1 MTFYQR
7 HSTSSSSYSPF
18 LLLVILVV
26 ALGLRLY
33 HLDAHG
39 IFYDEKSTMVVSQGI
54 VLDGANQKDVFDK
67 GKLVFTN
74 EEFWH
79 EKKIPD
85 YYEAMTRS
93 DIGNSPFYY
102 FLLHHWMKVFGLSD
116 FSARMMS
123 VLFSVL
129 TVWLL
134 FIFTRRFF
142 QSERLAFTAAA
153 LAAIEPFFVAYSQQA
168 RNYSLTFFLTLL
180 ASYLFLRALE
190 ADNTNKPSLKWYAG
204 YAITAFLGL
213 YSHFLVASVLLA
225 HGLYVLCCVRK
236 LKSWIAFSFSG
247 AFAVAT
253 LAWWLVYGGGQ
264 NTLFSLN
271 HQTKV
276 YLECALKRPYNNPYG
291 IILPATFGNV
301 VQKSIPM
308 FTDLWVFTN
317 GLTEHLAGK
326 KNMILATLI
335 GVLLMVTYHFSQKKH
350 PFAHWLVIASVA
362 ILGAS
367 AALYKDYT
375 LGFWALSMA
384 LFMTYLAV
392 QTLISRT
399 KNFAKSY
406 LWFLVIIGIIPTA
419 FLIFNAVRSGHTYG
433 LMQRYSGFSFP
444 YVTILASIVLW
455 QLWESKT
462 TIKWVVSAILG
473 IQLYFVIQTLQTIY
487 ADRSIKYNYR
497 NTPREPNPHYEAAQ
511 QAKVLYQKGDTVFLP
526 AAMAH
531 FDNPMDRTYLPYSV
545 VDAQYFNLYLP
556 KDRIF
561 VQKLD
566 TVNVN
571 KIRLK
576 KADGQLIELI
586 DLKGKRY

>member
-7 HSTSSSSYSPF
+7 HSTSTGSYSPYLLF
-18 LLLVILVV
+18 VLLLV

-39 IFYDEKSTMVVSQGI
+39 IFFDEKSTMVVSQGI

-102 FLLHHWMKVFGLSD
+102 FLLHHWMNLFGISD

-142 QSERLAFTAAA
+142 YSDTLALTASA
-153 LAAIEPFFVAYSQQA
+153 LATIEPFFVAYSQQA

-190 ADNTNKPSLKWYAG
+190 TDNTSKPSLKWYVG

-225 HGLYVLCCVRK
+225 HGLYVLCCVRQ
-236 LKSWIAFSFSG
+236 LKSWIAFSFAG
-247 AFAVAT
+247 AFAVAG
-253 LAWWLVYGGGQ
+253 LAWWFIYGGGQ

-276 YLECALKRPYNNPYG
+276 YLECALNRPYTNPYG

-301 VQKSIPM
+301 VKKSIPM
-308 FTDLWVFTN
+308 FTDLWVFTS
-317 GLTEHLAGK
+317 GLTEHLEGK
-326 KNMILATLI
+326 KNLILATLI
-335 GVLLMVTYHFSQKKH
+335 GILLIITYRFSHKKH
-350 PFAHWLVIASVA
+350 PLTQWLVIASVIA
-362 ILGAS
+362 LGGGAL
-367 AALYKDYT
+367 LYKLNT
-375 LGFWALSMA
+375 LSFWALSAA
-384 LFMTYLAV
+384 LFMTYLAIQV
-392 QTLISRT
+392 IFSST
-399 KNFAKSY
+399 KAFPKNHV
-406 LWFLVIIGIIPTA
+406 WFLVIIGIIPTA
-419 FLIFNAVRSGHTYG
+419 FLILNAVRSGHTYG

-462 TIKWVVSAILG
+462 TIKWVVSVLLG
-473 IQLYFVIQTLQTIY
+473 IQLYFIMQTLQTIY

-497 NTPREPNPHYEAAQ
+497 NTPRDPNPHYTAAK
-511 QAKVLYQKGDTVFLP
+511 QAKGLYQKGDTVFLP
-526 AAMAH
+526 APMAH
-531 FDNPMDRTYLPYSV
+531 FDTPMDRTYLPYSV

-576 KADGQLIELI
+576 KADGQLIDLI

>member
-1 MTFYQR
+1 
-7 HSTSSSSYSPF
+7 
-18 LLLVILVV
+18 
-26 ALGLRLY
+26 
-33 HLDAHG
+33 
-39 IFYDEKSTMVVSQGI
+39 MVVSQGI

-79 EKKIPD
+79 EKKLPD

-102 FLLHHWMKVFGLSD
+102 FLLHHWMKVFGISD

-134 FIFTRRFF
+134 FLFTRRFF
-142 QSERLAFTAAA
+142 GSERLALTAAA

-180 ASYLFLRALE
+180 ASYCLLRALE
-190 ADNTNKPSLKWYAG
+190 ADKGNKPSAKWYIS
-204 YAITAFLGL
+204 YAFVAFLGL

-225 HGLYVLCCVRK
+225 HGLYIVCCVRQ
-236 LKSWIAFSFSG
+236 LKSWVAFSLAG
-247 AFAVAT
+247 AFAVAG
-253 LAWWLVYGGGQ
+253 LGWWLLYGGGE

-276 YLECALKRPYNNPYG
+276 YLECALNRPYNNPYG
-291 IILPATFGNV
+291 IILPATFENV
-301 VQKSIPM
+301 LKKSIPM

-317 GLTEHLAGK
+317 GLTEHLEGK
-326 KNMILATLI
+326 KNMIVAILI
-335 GVLLMVTYHFSQKKH
+335 GLLLITTYRFSQKKH
-350 PFAHWLVIASVA
+350 PFAQWLVLASVVL
-362 ILGAS
+362 LGAS
-367 AALYKDYT
+367 IILFKQFT
-375 LGFWALSMA
+375 LGFWAFSTA

-392 QTLISRT
+392 AALISSNNEWP
-399 KNFAKSY
+399 KKK
-406 LWFLVIIGIIPTA
+406 LIFLVIIGVIPTA

-444 YVTILASIVLW
+444 YVTILASVVLW

-462 TIKWVVSAILG
+462 TIKWVISAILS
-473 IQLYFVIQTLQTIY
+473 IQLYFVVQTLQTIY

-497 NTPREPNPHYEAAQ
+497 NTPRQPNPHYAAAQ
-511 QAKVLYQKGDTVFLP
+511 QAKMLYQKGDTVFLP
-526 AAMAH
+526 APMAH

-571 KIRLK
+571 QIRLK
-576 KADGQLIELI
+576 KADGQLIELM